1 MKTKA
6 ISTLIIILL
15 LLVACGENRSEKNE
29 PVEPEL
35 QAKKEQNKTDLDFIF
50 PKGEKGSAEYFTGTA
65 YNYGLVSM
73 DSTYTTLVGN
83 VYFEPGARS
92 NWHTHPAGQ
101 ILIITDG
108 KGFHQIEG
116 QQIEI
121 LEKGDVAKCPPNV
134 RHWHGAS
141 PDQGMQQLYIV
152 PNTEK
157 GVVEWMEPV
166 TDDQYNRK

>member
-1 MKTKA
+1 MKYFL
-6 ISTLIIILL
+6 ITLVCLNLL
-15 LLVACGENRSEKNE
+15 TVSC
-29 PVEPEL
+29 
-35 QAKKEQNKTDLDFIF
+35 KEQKTDTETSNTLEAIF
-50 PKGEKGSAEYFTGTA
+50 PQGQKGPSDLFTGNA

-101 ILIITDG
+101 ILIITAG
-108 KGFHQIEG
+108 KGYHQLEG
-116 QQIEI
+116 EPIEI
-121 LEKGDVAKCPPNV
+121 LQKGDVAKCPPNV

-141 PDQGMQQLYIV
+141 PDEGMQQLYIV

-157 GVVEWMEPV
+157 GVVNWMEAV
-166 TDDQYNRK
+166 TDEVYENLQN